1 MQVLINYLK
10 EQSNIGRAGGQQKI
24 CNSPGSNEGVTE
36 TLALQ
41 LSDDKHKMKMSP
53 LTSTSRAQQ
62 IEVVFLEP
70 KTTAATASGKTH
82 PGTWQC
88 RG

>member
-24 CNSPGSNEGVTE
+24 CNSPGSNERVTE

-41 LSDDKHKMKMSP
+41 LSDDKHRMKMSP

-62 IEVVFLEP
+62 I
-70 KTTAATASGKTH
+70 
-82 PGTWQC
+82 
-88 RG
+88 